1 MTNAQKSFK
10 YTSIS
15 LLHVQRELGR
25 VHRVAGPW
33 VRRCAKGTMKK
44 KNRTNQLTIASVVI
58 EQVER
63 DRKNKMST
71 AYGHCI
77 SYEQSR

>member
-1 MTNAQKSFK
+1 MQK
-10 YTSIS
+10 IELA
-15 LLHVQRELGR
+15 LLMVTASALNSYIVE
-25 VHRVAGPW
+25 
-33 VRRCAKGTMKK
+33 RCKRNHEK

-71 AYGHCI
+71 AHGHCI